1 MVNNS
6 KESAFGFATQ
16 LNVRPFYNNG
26 LTKREYFA
34 VIAMQGYFSN
44 SEIAKL
50 RSCKTE
56 DEDIVDFAEISVK
69 AADAL
74 LKALENN
81 NSTET
86 K

>member
-34 VIAMQGYFSN
+34 AMAMHGIMSN
-44 SEIAKL
+44 SELQKERPSEKIEK
-50 RSCKTE
+50 RCY
-56 DEDIVDFAEISVK
+56 DFADISVK

-74 LKALENN
+74 LKALNN
-81 NSTET
+81 NL
-86 K
+86 